1 MIGAHVAH
9 HSTLRLLRTGNRLRD
24 PPKPSKLVPAAG
36 TESATDA
43 FGRSSAALSSTPAP
57 APAPAAT
64 HLQCSAPATPA
75 AAARGAH
82 HRAAA
87 RPLRPQ
93 RASSELTSRA
103 APAIP
108 PARDDDYW
116 SNLGDVLLAL
126 RRVRVVVIA
135 GAPSSRPAM
144 GEPCRDAPRRARTRE
159 AVLLPWER
167 ASKDVRHTLLRN
179 NHRASP
185 SPYPM
190 PPQGFHPLRSL
201 SSLTKTQYIPNETLQ
216 SAPGAARQASPRPA
230 TKARRAPRRPP
241 LPGECS
247 AGAQRRLLAA
257 RSTTAPTRWVWGVP
271 PPRAQAVSVR
281 SDGRALDEASR
292 SSTSPGGATFPKV
305 SRGRIRIEWRDT
317 ARAMRK
323 SLKP

>member
-247 AGAQRRLLAA
+247 AGAQRRSLRAPRPLRRAGSGAYLL
-257 RSTTAPTRWVWGVP
+257 
-271 PPRAQAVSVR
+271 
-281 SDGRALDEASR
+281 
-292 SSTSPGGATFPKV
+292 
-305 SRGRIRIEWRDT
+305 RGRKLCRCALT
-317 ARAMRK
+317 GAHLMRQVGRRPVPAVQPFPRCRVAA
-323 SLKP
+323 SGSNGGTQRVRCERV

>member
-216 SAPGAARQASPRPA
+216 SAPGAARHSSRPKRGARRDGRRSPASAAQARSVA
-230 TKARRAPRRPP
+230 CSLRAPRP
-241 LPGECS
+241 LRR
-247 AGAQRRLLAA
+247 AGSGAYLL
-257 RSTTAPTRWVWGVP
+257 
-271 PPRAQAVSVR
+271 
-281 SDGRALDEASR
+281 
-292 SSTSPGGATFPKV
+292 
-305 SRGRIRIEWRDT
+305 RGRKLCRCALT
-317 ARAMRK
+317 GAHLMRQVGRRPVPAVQPFPRCRVAA
-323 SLKP
+323 SGSNGGTQRVRCERV